1 MGTSAAAIPGG
12 LGEEGVGIVAAALP
26 PSACCGQD
34 AALHSSAHRKP
45 SCCQWPKLQWEPFC
59 TELPP
64 PARGGPRPHLSAF
77 TSPFLPRSV
86 FSGTV
91 RWDELPAPS
100 WG

>member
-45 SCCQWPKLQWEPFC
+45 SCYQ
-59 TELPP
+59 
-64 PARGGPRPHLSAF
+64 
-77 TSPFLPRSV
+77 
-86 FSGTV
+86 
-91 RWDELPAPS
+91 
-100 WG
+100 